1 MGGNRMD
8 TSDMLFLGLVFVAF
22 AAFFI
27 TVMWVLHDDVRN
39 RAARAARG
47 ANGNVSDETAAKAR
61 AA

>member
-1 MGGNRMD
+1 MD

-22 AAFFI
+22 AAFFV

-47 ANGNVSDETAAKAR
+47 ANANQKTSVEAR